1 VTICNAFALIFLA
14 IAKHSF
20 AKNQIQMMKN
30 LVIAW
35 CGLAIVG
42 SATLAQAQTTQ
53 PSPAPAPSVA
63 PAPDISAAPAATLPI
78 AAAAAPAA
86 APAKADLQAGFVKS
100 VRGNVQLLN
109 GTGTTRAAAAGDA
122 LGAVDRIVTGPES
135 SASVVLRDDT
145 TLIVGPSSR
154 LDLKEFHF
162 DGTTHEGGMLLSLLR
177 GSMRMITGLIGKT
190 NPDAVRVETQ
200 TATIGIRGTDFIVQA
215 DAQP

>member
-1 VTICNAFALIFLA
+1 
-14 IAKHSF
+14 
-20 AKNQIQMMKN
+20 MMKN

-53 PSPAPAPSVA
+53 PSPAPVPSVA
-63 PAPDISAAPAATLPI
+63 PAAATPATPATPAATPPPTAA
-78 AAAAAPAA
+78 AAAAAPAAAAA

-109 GTGTTRAAAAGDA
+109 GTGTTRVAAAGDA
-122 LGAVDRIVTGPES
+122 LGAVDRIVTGPDS

>member
-1 VTICNAFALIFLA
+1 MTICNAFALTFLT

-20 AKNQIQMMKN
+20 AENQIQMMNK
-30 LVIAW
+30 LVIAL

-42 SATLAQAQTTQ
+42 AAGLAQAQT
-53 PSPAPAPSVA
+53 
-63 PAPDISAAPAATLPI
+63 
-78 AAAAAPAA
+78 PAA
-86 APAKADLQAGFVKS
+86 APLAPALPAASAAAAKADPQAGFVKS

-109 GTGTTRAAAAGDA
+109 GSGATRAAAPGDA
-122 LGAVDRIVTGPES
+122 IGAVDRIVTGPDS
-135 SASVVLRDDT
+135 SAAVVLRDDT
-145 TLIVGPSSR
+145 TLIVGPSSQ

-162 DGTTHEGGMLLSLLR
+162 DGTTHEGGMLVSLLR

-215 DAQP
+215 DGQP